1 LSTVEINPT
10 LSSFAESRGS
20 YESPAA
26 GASNFSRRSAASI
39 DVEGFLVS
47 TMDDRLSAHGIEK
60 EMLSHAPA
68 ARVARHIIETVSP
81 SVDCGRFS
89 AKRIVGDDC
98 VVEADIFRDGH
109 EVLRAAIKWRRKQDT
124 IFNQAPMTPV
134 GNDRWRGQFPLR
146 DNTRYVFTIEAW
158 TDRYA
163 SWAQDFVKKVQAG
176 REVASDLLE
185 GIRLLQEIGARTT
198 GTMRDT
204 LEKVVVKARECL
216 ARRPADAADFLAAPE
231 IEAIAAQYG
240 ERFEANSYS
249 PLLEVIADRPRARF
263 GAWYEIFPRSLGA
276 PGQPATLREAEH
288 HLPYIRDLGF
298 DVVYL
303 TPIHPIGHT
312 NRKGPNNR
320 LAADGSSPGSPWA
333 IGGLTGGHTAIEPA
347 LGTLADFEH
356 FVGTANRLGLEIALD
371 FAIQASPDHPWVRQ
385 HPEWFRHRPDG
396 SIKYAENPPKEYQ
409 DIYPINFDTEYQHE
423 LIEELR
429 AIVEY
434 WVGHG
439 VKIFRVDNPHTK
451 PMRFWEWLIAAVQDR
466 NPEVIFLSEAFT
478 RPKIM
483 KALAKAGFSQSYTY
497 FTWRNSKSEL
507 TEYLTELAHGD
518 ASEYFRPNFF
528 TNTPDILTDILQ
540 TGGRPAFRMRLV
552 LAATLSPS
560 YGIYSGYELCEN
572 AAVPGTEEY
581 LDSEKYQIKARDWDR
596 PGNIKEF
603 VALLNRIRNSNPAL
617 QQLTNVEF
625 LPADNDQ
632 ILFYAKSSADRSNI
646 LLIAVNLDPWQW
658 HECTV
663 TVPPSLL
670 GIGGGKNYRV
680 VDLLTGS
687 AYTWGERNYVRL
699 APQVQPAHILRVE
712 SRA

>member
-1 LSTVEINPT
+1 
-10 LSSFAESRGS
+10 
-20 YESPAA
+20 
-26 GASNFSRRSAASI
+26 
-39 DVEGFLVS
+39 
-47 TMDDRLSAHGIEK
+47 MDDRSSPSATETKALIC
-60 EMLSHAPA
+60 APA
-68 ARVARHIIETVSP
+68 TRLARHIIEAVSP
-81 SVDCGRFS
+81 SVDDGRFP
-89 AKRIVGDDC
+89 AKRVVGDDC
-98 VVEADIFRDGH
+98 VVETDIFRDGH
-109 EVLRAAIKWRRKQDT
+109 EVIRAAVKWRRKADA
-124 IFNQAPMTPV
+124 IFDEAPMMPV

-146 DNTRYVFTIEAW
+146 ENTRYLFTIEAW

-163 SWAQDFVKKVQAG
+163 SWRQDFTKKAVAG
-176 REVASDLLE
+176 RDVASDLLE
-185 GIRLLQEIGARTT
+185 GIRLLQELGARTT
-198 GTMRDT
+198 GQVRKT
-204 LEKVVVKARECL
+204 LEAALAKARECL
-216 ARRPADAADFLAAPE
+216 ERRPADAADFLGSEE

-249 PLLEVIADRPRARF
+249 QVLEVIADRTRARF
-263 GAWYEIFPRSLGA
+263 GAWYEVFPRSLGK
-276 PGQPATLREAEH
+276 PGQPATLRVAER

-298 DVVYL
+298 DVVYV
-303 TPIHPIGHT
+303 TPIHPIGLT

-333 IGGLTGGHTAIEPA
+333 IGSPAGGHTAIEPS
-347 LGTLADFEH
+347 LGTMADFEH
-356 FVGTANRLGLEIALD
+356 FVATAKRLGLEIALD

-409 DIYPINFDTEYQHE
+409 DFYPINFDSEHQLE

-429 AIVEY
+429 GTVMFWVER
-434 WVGHG
+434 G

-451 PMRFWEWLIAAVQDR
+451 PVRFWEWLIGAVQAR

-478 RPKIM
+478 RPKVM
-483 KALAKAGFSQSYTY
+483 KMLAKAGFSQSYTY
-497 FTWRNSKSEL
+497 FTWRNNKFEI
-507 TEYLTELAHGD
+507 TEYLDELAHSD
-518 ASEYFRPNFF
+518 VVEYLRPNFF
-528 TNTPDILTDILQ
+528 ANTPDILTDVLQ
-540 TGGRPAFRMRLV
+540 TGGRPAFKMRLV

-603 VALLNRIRNSNPAL
+603 VALLNRIRNTNPAL
-617 QQLTNVEF
+617 HQLSNIQF

-632 ILFYAKSSADRSNI
+632 ILFYAKTTADRSNV
-646 LLIAVNLDPWQW
+646 LLIALNLDPLQW

-670 GIGGGKNYRV
+670 GIAPGQNYRV

-699 APQVQPAHILRVE
+699 NPQAEPAHIMRVE
-712 SRA
+712 RGA

>member
-1 LSTVEINPT
+1 
-10 LSSFAESRGS
+10 
-20 YESPAA
+20 
-26 GASNFSRRSAASI
+26 
-39 DVEGFLVS
+39 
-47 TMDDRLSAHGIEK
+47 MDDRLWPNAET
-60 EMLSHAPA
+60 ELPA
-68 ARVARHIIETVSP
+68 RPQTTRLARHIIEAVSP
-81 SVDCGRFS
+81 SVDCGRFP
-89 AKRIVGDDC
+89 AKRIVGDEC

-109 EVLRAAIKWRRKQDT
+109 EVIRAAVKWRRKGDAVL
-124 IFNQAPMTPV
+124 NQAPMVPV
-134 GNDRWRGQFPLR
+134 GNDRWRGQFPLHE
-146 DNTRYVFTIEAW
+146 NTRYVFTIEAW

-163 SWAQDFVKKVQAG
+163 SWVQDFVKKALAG
-176 REVASDLLE
+176 RDVTSDLLE
-185 GIRLLQEIGARTT
+185 GIRLLQELGERTT
-198 GTMRDT
+198 GIARKSIEVS
-204 LEKVVVKARECL
+204 LAKARECL
-216 ARRPADAADFLAAPE
+216 AMHAADAADFLGNDE
-231 IEAIAAQYG
+231 IEAITAQYG
-240 ERFEANSYS
+240 EHFEANSY
-249 PLLEVIADRPRARF
+249 PQLLEVIADRARASL
-263 GAWYEIFPRSLGA
+263 GAWYEIFPRSLGK
-276 PGQPATLREAEH
+276 PRQPATLREAEH

-303 TPIHPIGHT
+303 TPVHPIGLT

-320 LAADGSSPGSPWA
+320 LAGDGSSPGSPWA
-333 IGGLTGGHTAIEPA
+333 IGSAAGGHTAIEPS

-356 FVGTANRLGLEIALD
+356 FVATANRLGLEIALD

-409 DIYPINFDTEYQHE
+409 DIYPINFDTEYQLE

-429 AIVEY
+429 NTVMF

-451 PMRFWEWLIAAVQDR
+451 PVQFWEWLISAVQAR

-478 RPKIM
+478 RPKMM
-483 KALAKAGFSQSYTY
+483 KMLAKAGFSQSYTY
-497 FTWRNSKSEL
+497 FTWRNSKSEII
-507 TEYLTELAHGD
+507 EYLTELTHGETR
-518 ASEYFRPNFF
+518 EYFRPNFF

-540 TGGRPAFRMRLV
+540 TGGRPAFKMRLV

-581 LDSEKYQIKARDWDR
+581 QNSEKYQIKARDWDR

-603 VALLNRIRNSNPAL
+603 VALLNRIRNHNPAL
-617 QQLTNVEF
+617 HQLPNLQF

-632 ILFYAKSSADRSNI
+632 ILFYAKSTADNSNV
-646 LLIAVNLDPWQW
+646 LLIAVNLDPSQW

-663 TVPPSLL
+663 TVPPSLV
-670 GIGGGKNYRV
+670 GIAPGQNYRV

-687 AYTWGERNYVRL
+687 VYTWGERNYVRL
-699 APQVQPAHILRVE
+699 DPQAEPAHIMRVE
-712 SRA
+712 GGA

>member
-1 LSTVEINPT
+1 
-10 LSSFAESRGS
+10 
-20 YESPAA
+20 
-26 GASNFSRRSAASI
+26 
-39 DVEGFLVS
+39 
-47 TMDDRLSAHGIEK
+47 MDDRLSPTATET
-60 EMLSHAPA
+60 EVLSRAPA
-68 ARVARHIIETVSP
+68 TRLTRHIIEAVSP
-81 SVDCGRFS
+81 SVDCGRFP

-98 VVEADIFRDGH
+98 VVEADVFRDGH
-109 EVLRAAIKWRRKQDT
+109 EVIRATVKWRRKGDA
-124 IFNQAPMTPV
+124 IFNQAPMVPV

-146 DNTRYVFTIEAW
+146 ENTRYLFTIEAW

-163 SWAQDFVKKVQAG
+163 SWIQDFAKKALAG
-176 REVASDLLE
+176 RDVASDLLE
-185 GIRLLQEIGARTT
+185 GIRLLQELGARTT
-198 GTMRDT
+198 GIVRKTVAAALAR
-204 LEKVVVKARECL
+204 ARECM
-216 ARRPADAADFLAAPE
+216 AMRPADAADFLGSGE
-231 IEAIAAQYG
+231 LEAITAEYG

-249 PLLEVIADRPRARF
+249 QMLEVIADRPRARF
-263 GAWYEIFPRSLGA
+263 GAWYEIFPRSLGK
-276 PGQPATLREAEH
+276 PGQPATLRAAEH

-303 TPIHPIGHT
+303 TPIHPIGLT

-333 IGGLTGGHTAIEPA
+333 IGSPAGGYTAIEPS

-356 FVGTANRLGLEIALD
+356 FVATANRLGLEIALD

-409 DIYPINFDTEYQHE
+409 DIYPINFDTEHQLE

-429 AIVEY
+429 DTVMF

-451 PMRFWEWLIAAVQDR
+451 PVRFWEWLIGAVQAR

-478 RPKIM
+478 RPKMM
-483 KALAKAGFSQSYTY
+483 KMLAKAGFSQSYTY

-507 TEYLTELAHGD
+507 TEYLTELAHGE
-518 ASEYFRPNFF
+518 AVEYFRPNFF
-528 TNTPDILTDILQ
+528 ANTPDILTDILQ
-540 TGGRPAFRMRLV
+540 TGGRPAFKMRLV

-572 AAVPGTEEY
+572 EAVAGTEEY
-581 LDSEKYQIKARDWDR
+581 QDSEKYQIKARDWDR

-603 VALLNRIRNSNPAL
+603 VALLNRIRHNNPAL
-617 QQLTNVEF
+617 HQLPNLQF

-632 ILFYAKSSADRSNI
+632 ILFYAKATADQSNV
-646 LLIAVNLDPWQW
+646 LLIAVNLDPAQW

-663 TVPPSLL
+663 TVPPSLV
-670 GIGGGKNYRV
+670 GIAPGQNYRV

-699 APQVQPAHILRVE
+699 DPQFEPAHIMRVE
-712 SRA
+712 RGA